1 MTKQEFIDGI
11 MSIYKDNGQRRN
23 RERALAELAE
33 CEREGL
39 DVHTAIMLVNLHP
52 EFDSVIMES
61 HIQEGL
67 IRFYANEKILTEEE
81 MRALATAFYDWFSGE
96 SK

>member
-1 MTKQEFIDGI
+1 MTKQEFIDGA

-23 RERALAELAE
+23 RERALAELAA
-33 CEREGL
+33 CERKGL

-61 HIQEGL
+61 HFQSGL
-67 IRFYANEKILTEEE
+67 IRFYANEKEFTEEE
-81 MRALATAFYDWFSGE
+81 MKTAAAAFYDEFSGE

>member
-61 HIQEGL
+61 HFPGGL
-67 IRFYANEKILTEEE
+67 IRFYANEKELTEEE
-81 MRALATAFYDWFSGE
+81 MKKAAAGFYDEFGGE

>member
-23 RERALAELAE
+23 RERALAELAA
-33 CEREGL
+33 CERKGL
-39 DVHTAIMLVNLHP
+39 NVSTAIMLVKLHP

-61 HIQEGL
+61 HMPDGL
-67 IRFYANEKILTEEE
+67 MRFYANEKEWTEEE
-81 MRALATAFYDWFSGE
+81 MRNVAASFYDAFSGE